1 MNELYHKIEC
11 LLFVAGEP
19 VPVAELARAL
29 HLDEPAVRQLLS
41 EMEASYRAEGR
52 GIQLLS
58 TEESAQLVS
67 NRDFAPVVE
76 ELLQPEKRMGVS
88 QSILETL
95 AIIAYRQ
102 PVTRADIEAV
112 RGVRCEYALSQLQ
125 RMGLVTQMGRKD
137 VVGRPMLYGT
147 TDAFLHRFGLHG
159 LSELPDYL
167 HLKQPEDEPAPLP
180 EFSAV

>member
-19 VPVAELARAL
+19 VPIAEIGRVLQ
-29 HLDEPAVRQLLS
+29 LDEPAVRQLLS
-41 EMEASYRAEGR
+41 DMEACYRAEGR

-67 NRDFAPVVE
+67 NRDYASLVE
-76 ELLQPEKRMGVS
+76 ELLQPQKRMSVS

-102 PVTRADIEAV
+102 PVTRADIEEV

-147 TDAFLHRFGLHG
+147 TDTFLHRFGLHC

-167 HLKQPEDEPAPLP
+167 RHQQNEEALP
-180 EFSAV
+180 ELPAV

>member
-1 MNELYHKIEC
+1 MQELFAKVEC

-19 VPVAELARAL
+19 VPVTELARVL
-29 HLDEPAVRQLLS
+29 GFSDTAVRQLLQ
-41 EMEASYRAEGR
+41 EMETAYLAEGR
-52 GIQLLS
+52 GVQLLA
-58 TEESAQLVS
+58 TPDTAQLVS
-67 NRDFAPVVE
+67 NRAYAELVE
-76 ELLQPEKRMGVS
+76 QLLQPEKRMNVS

-102 PVTRADIEAV
+102 PVTRAEIEQV

-125 RMGLVTQMGRKD
+125 RMGFVTQVGRKD

-159 LSELPDYL
+159 LEELPDYL
-167 HLKQPEDEPAPLP
+167 RHAQEESRELPA
-180 EFSAV
+180 V